1 MSYIWCVDTLQ
12 YACKYKMKSLL
23 KSDKGNKQNNFSNIQ
38 SFLQNLDHKSL
49 YHNQFN
55 EGYGYE
61 KQSTFFHTKKENKSY
76 QIDFLFLKALNAQ
89 RVEIGSYSEWIRFSD
104 HMPLICQVQ

>member
-1 MSYIWCVDTLQ
+1 MQSNKFILGGDFNNSVLW
-12 YACKYKMKSLL
+12 
-23 KSDKGNKQNNFSNIQ
+23 DKGNKQNNFSNIQ
-38 SFLQNLDHKSL
+38 SFLQNLDYKSV

-55 EGYGYE
+55 EEYGYE

-76 QIDFLFLKALNAQ
+76 HIDFLFLKVLNAQ

-104 HMPLICQVQ
+104 HMPLICEVQ